1 MGYCEKILCWAF
13 ISTSLLHQG
22 PRSPPFLSSCH
33 SYPPLPIYNRLPFK
47 PSNMGFW
54 KRLTEFLFIH
64 RFTDQT
70 KFSHTYSPVQD
81 LSLVD
86 AFDAKSID
94 GACNSPTNRKCWST
108 DFDIY
113 TDYEEI
119 IPEGKV
125 RKVSHS
131 SVAL

>member
-1 MGYCEKILCWAF
+1 
-13 ISTSLLHQG
+13 
-22 PRSPPFLSSCH
+22 
-33 SYPPLPIYNRLPFK
+33 
-47 PSNMGFW
+47 MGFW

-125 RKVSHS
+125 RKVSQS
-131 SVAL
+131 YVAL